1 MTTNSIIRKVVIIM
15 NFNSIVKKLVRKNI
29 KEYILSIFGI
39 SFAVL
44 VISVLGVVIFSP
56 SVSNVFY
63 PGGTSQQFAYGMYG
77 MTMMSCIVFIVFIQG
92 LFMRYKSKE
101 IGVFMSLGVKKKD
114 ISRLIKKE
122 LFYIVPLGGIIG
134 IVLSIP
140 CSMLLWNSM
149 AFFFDNQESRFIIG
163 WSGIIFAVLFS
174 ILSYLVI
181 RIITNTYLKKVNLIK
196 LLKSA
201 SEIESVALGKTI
213 FGIIGLI
220 CIPIGVISIVIGS
233 GTSHPILR
241 RFFTIGLILDII
253 GIYLF
258 STQVS
263 TFGAI
268 VKKFSK
274 KRYFKNIVFFNLLK
288 LKGKQFVLS
297 LFIGTILT
305 AVGLSSLF
313 FNLGPVIENFE
324 TLKNAKYDFGY
335 LQTLDSKELGKND
348 IEKLASRYDLNIL
361 QYKELDGL
369 ILVPYDLLTDL
380 SPEWCW
386 SEDTPFV
393 SESSFNRFFDENLK
407 VPQGK
412 YVIAVN
418 YNKSTDFLNELLR
431 PRYINKF
438 FTADKKEIK
447 ITAEKTIEI
456 KNKMFDSDF
465 FKGIVRVLNDSD
477 YNKIQGNIDTS
488 YKFKYKTFNVDKY
501 DTSIK
506 FSDDFYNEYL
516 TIHNYRFPESFSYRG
531 SNNING
537 IITLEKEVTQIN
549 PDVKRNWEL
558 MPYSRIDR
566 QINGVG
572 DAVVYFL
579 VFGIISLSCFVA
591 SGLIIGIKILS
602 SIWEEKSLFRNISF
616 LGCKTKYIKSVI
628 SKQVRLLYVFP
639 NILAAIIILSLYT
652 SNYKD
657 SMVYQDKA
665 IFTSY
670 AIALII
676 ISFSIIMSIIISKK
690 VHKECMKFIQIN

>member
-1 MTTNSIIRKVVIIM
+1 M
-15 NFNSIVKKLVRKNI
+15 NFNYIVKKLIKKNM
-29 KEYILSIFGI
+29 KEYILTIFGI
-39 SFAVL
+39 SFAVF
-44 VISVLGVVIFSP
+44 VIAVLGIVIFSP

-63 PGGTSQQFAYGMYG
+63 PGGTSQQLSYGMYG
-77 MTMMSCIVFIVFIQG
+77 FTMLACIVFIIFIQG

-101 IGVFMSLGVKKKD
+101 IGVFMSLGIKKKD

-122 LFYIVPLGGIIG
+122 LLYIVPLGAILG

-140 CSMLLWNSM
+140 CSIILWNSL
-149 AFFFDNQESRFIIG
+149 AFFFDSQETRFIVG

-181 RIITNTYLKKVNLIK
+181 KIITNIYLKKVNLIK
-196 LLKSA
+196 LLKST
-201 SEIESVALGKTI
+201 SEIESVAFGKKI

-220 CIPIGVISIVIGS
+220 CIPIGLISIVIG
-233 GTSHPILR
+233 TSTFNPILR
-241 RFFTIGLILDII
+241 HFFAIGLILEII
-253 GIYLF
+253 GIYFF

-263 TFGAI
+263 TFGSI
-268 VKKFSK
+268 VQALSK
-274 KRYFKNIVFFNLLK
+274 KRYFKNIVLFNLLK
-288 LKGKQFVLS
+288 LKGKQFALS

-305 AVGLSSLF
+305 AVGFYSLF
-313 FNLGPVIENFE
+313 FQLGPTIESFE
-324 TLKNAKYDFGY
+324 ILKNAKYDFGY
-335 LQTLDSKELGKND
+335 LQTSDSKEMGEND
-348 IEKLASRYDLNIL
+348 IKKLASRYDLNIL
-361 QYKELDGL
+361 QYKELNGL
-369 ILVPYDLLTDL
+369 ILVPYKLLPDL
-380 SPEWCW
+380 SSEWFW

-393 SESSFNRFFDENLK
+393 SESSFNRFFNENLK
-407 VPQGK
+407 VSPGK
-412 YVIAVN
+412 YIIAVS
-418 YNKSTDFLNELLR
+418 YNKSTDFLNELIR
-431 PRYINKF
+431 PGSKNKF
-438 FTADKKEIK
+438 LTADNKEIK

-477 YNKIQGNIDTS
+477 YNKIQGSIDTS

-531 SNNING
+531 SNKING
-537 IITLEKEVTQIN
+537 KITLEKEVTKIN
-549 PDVKRNWEL
+549 PDIKRNWVL

-566 QINGVG
+566 QVNGVG

-602 SIWEEKSLFRNISF
+602 SMWEEKSLFRNISL

-639 NILAAIIILSLYT
+639 NILAAIIVLSLYT
-652 SNYKD
+652 SSYKD
-657 SMVYQDKA
+657 SMVYLNKV

-670 AIALII
+670 TVILII
-676 ISFSIIMSIIISKK
+676 ISFSMLMSIIISKK
-690 VHKECMKFIQIN
+690 IYKECIRFIRIN